1 MKQRT
6 CRLSAEP
13 DAERR
18 KTKRSAMYCS
28 TPQTSRDDVYP
39 KTDSKRIPHLP
50 PVWQEGGH
58 VPPQKKLGAPCAK
71 RMRYFYERPNKQDD

>member
-1 MKQRT
+1 MKPRT
-6 CRLSAEP
+6 CRLSAGS

-39 KTDSKRIPHLP
+39 KTDSKRLPHLP

-58 VPPQKKLGAPCAK
+58 VPPQKKTW
-71 RMRYFYERPNKQDD
+71 RTMRKKDEVFL